1 MSKNKI
7 LIILGSTASGK
18 SDLAVQIAKDRNGE
32 IISADSRQVYKYLN
46 IGSGKITKE
55 EMQNIN
61 HYGIDIT
68 SPKYNNEKYNNTEYN
83 DDYKL
88 FTAGDWLSYTENKI
102 TEIINKNKL
111 PIICGGTGM
120 YIDALLYGLENNP
133 GPDYELREKM
143 KNKSLLQ
150 IQELLK
156 NKNPNYFSS
165 LNNSEKNNKNRLIRK
180 LELENVIYKKR
191 ELKYDI
197 EMIIINK
204 DLKELK
210 EKITQRLDKRLENDL
225 LINEVKD
232 LIYNKNIDINWL
244 IGLGLEYKYVTEY
257 ILQKIN
263 YQEMKDELINKIF
276 QYAKRQITWNKKY
289 KDLAKDNQ

>member
-18 SDLAVQIAKDRNGE
+18 SDLAVQIAKDRNAE

-88 FTAGDWLSYTENKI
+88 FTAGDWLSYTEDKI

-244 IGLGLEYKYVTEY
+244 ISLGLEYKYVTEY

>member
-18 SDLAVQIAKDRNGE
+18 SDLAVKIAKDRNGE

-143 KNKSLLQ
+143 KNKSLLE

-244 IGLGLEYKYVTEY
+244 ISLGLEYKYVTEY

-263 YQEMKDELINKIF
+263 YQEMKDELISKIF